1 MAGSTDSHRL
11 ILGDSRRMSALEDAS
26 VHLVVTSPPYWQLKD
41 YGAEGQIGYHQSY
54 AEYIDSLNLVWMECD
69 RVLHEGCRLCVNVGD
84 QFARSVLYGRYKV
97 VSIQSQI
104 IRFCETIGMDYM
116 GTILWKKVTTTR
128 TTGGA
133 SIMGSFPF
141 PRNGMVKVNY
151 EHILLF
157 RKQGKAPRPSSE
169 AKERSRMSIE
179 EWNESFS
186 GIWTIPGVRQ
196 TGHVAMFP
204 EEIPRRLIRMYSF
217 FGETVLDPFA
227 GSGTTLAVAA
237 EQGRSSI
244 GIEVDPKC
252 EELVRARLGSERGL
266 TVEFGGELDLPSFS
280 RLPYRLEAES
290 PLERTADSAIVE
302 KWGR

>member
-1 MAGSTDSHRL
+1 MPAVE
-11 ILGDSRRMSALEDAS
+11 SAS
-26 VHLVVTSPPYWQLKD
+26 IHLVVTSPPYWQLKD
-41 YGAEGQIGYHQSY
+41 YGTEGQVGYHQSY

-69 RVLHEGCRLCVNVGD
+69 RVLHDGCRLCVNVGD

-157 RKQGKAPRPSSE
+157 RKQGKAPRPTAA
-169 AKERSRMSIE
+169 AKERSRMSTE
-179 EWNESFS
+179 EWNEYFS
-186 GIWTIPGVRQ
+186 GIWTIPGIRQ

-204 EEIPRRLIRMYSF
+204 EEVPRRLIRMYSF
-217 FGETVLDPFA
+217 VGEKVLDPFA
-227 GSGTTLAVAA
+227 GSGTTMAVAA

-244 GIEVDPKC
+244 GIEIDLKC
-252 EELVRARLGSERGL
+252 EELVRARLGNESQLSVEHGSEP
-266 TVEFGGELDLPSFS
+266 LPPFYHH
-280 RLPYRLEAES
+280 LPYRLEAES

-302 KWGR
+302 KWSR